1 MRRKLFPL
9 LSIACCLCAFASTA
23 RAQADLPLSDSP
35 FRIER
40 RPINPHANLLTI
52 FGRFDAQAAEV
63 PLISVLFETR
73 GDDDPSN
80 DEARYL
86 WALTYAPADFKQRL
100 AAAIPFFYFRVGN
113 KVEPEII
120 SRPSPLLD
128 LQGSRWRTLR
138 RTLWS
143 LLQVTA
149 LDDRGFAF
157 RAVPRTYRRN
167 AAEARQ
173 EQVYRTLA
181 ILAMIEDDPQLLELQ
196 ARLTLS
202 GRVIGS
208 LVKEDALTQIAR
220 KQRSKTEAL
229 RGRNWEL
236 LRQRAEAEGLYFE
249 PLLMPDGGAT
259 HALLWIAREDLQPQR
274 KFNSRFLSLRDPW
287 NDKRL
292 REWAGYVE
300 TRWFDAEHRRVESKR
315 EGARAI
321 ELIPLALYGLDHPR
335 VPALL
340 VDFRDSLNPKRREIS
355 KRLIGDL
362 ARTVFRLSPFRSTA
376 LWIAH
381 RAFSFTVGRRG
392 ADINQPSRLRSMAEL
407 DLLLATNRSVAPQ
420 LREEISRRMK
430 PLSANPMDN
439 DWKAELE
446 LAREQYHALLTSLQK
461 GTEK

>member
-1 MRRKLFPL
+1 MRRQL
-9 LSIACCLCAFASTA
+9 LTIAFCLCAFASTA
-23 RAQADLPLSDSP
+23 RAQADSP
-35 FRIER
+35 FRAER
-40 RPINPHANLLTI
+40 RPINAESSLLTI
-52 FGRFDAQAAEV
+52 FGKFDAAPDEV

-86 WALTYAPADFKQRL
+86 WAPTYAPPDFKQRL

-113 KVEPEII
+113 KVQPEIT
-120 SRPSPLLD
+120 SPPQPLLD
-128 LQGSRWRTLR
+128 LQSSRWRTLR

-143 LLQVTA
+143 LLQVA
-149 LDDRGFAF
+149 VLDDRGFAF
-157 RAVPRTYRRN
+157 RAVPRAYRRN

-173 EQVYRTLA
+173 EQVYRALA
-181 ILAMIEDDPQLLELQ
+181 ILSMVEDDPQLLELQ

-208 LVKEDALTQIAR
+208 FVKEDALTQIAR

-236 LRQRAEAEGLYFE
+236 LRQRAEAEGLLFE
-249 PLLMPDGGAT
+249 PLTMPDGSVT
-259 HALLWIAREDLQPQR
+259 HAMLWVAREDLLKNADR
-274 KFNSRFLSLRDPW
+274 KFSNRFLSIRDPW
-287 NDKRL
+287 QDKRL
-292 REWAGYVE
+292 REWSGFVE
-300 TRWFDAEHRRVESKR
+300 TRWFDADQRQVAPKR
-315 EGARAI
+315 EGARAV

-335 VPALL
+335 APALL

-362 ARTVFRLSPFRSTA
+362 VRTVFRLSPFRNA
-376 LWIAH
+376 PLWIAH
-381 RAFSFTVGRRG
+381 RAFSFIIGRRG

-430 PLSANPMDN
+430 LLSANPMNN